1 MDRREALKSLIRGL
15 ILILLGTFIWF
26 GFKNN
31 KIVSKSECDL
41 NNRCDNCNKFADCNL
56 PKAKK
61 QQQDGR
67 R

>member
-31 KIVSKSECDL
+31 RIVSKPECDL
-41 NNRCDNCNKFADCNL
+41 NNRCDNCNKFADCTL

>member
-1 MDRREALKSLIRGL
+1 MDRREAIKSLLRGL
-15 ILILLGTFIWF
+15 ILILLGAFTWVGI
-26 GFKNN
+26 KNN
-31 KIVSKSECDL
+31 KIVTKSECGL

-61 QQQDGR
+61 QQRDGR

>member
-31 KIVSKSECDL
+31 KIVSKPECDL